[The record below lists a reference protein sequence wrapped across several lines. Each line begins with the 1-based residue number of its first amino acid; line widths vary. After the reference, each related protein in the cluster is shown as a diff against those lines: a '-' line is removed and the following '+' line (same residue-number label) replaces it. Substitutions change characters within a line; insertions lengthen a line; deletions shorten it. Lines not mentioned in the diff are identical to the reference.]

1 MIIGAEVLN
10 DNTLMI
16 SYYSDSGK
24 IEFIKKRLMDH
35 EMYNW
40 VESKTPTATKN
51 WNGKFVKKGLTQG
64 QYMNQF
70 RVQELIQEKLT
81 AEELELVYNF
91 DNLPKKTYLDIEIKL
106 IDDSFPEADKAR
118 MPVGLI

>member
-10 DNTLMI
+10 DNVLTI
-16 SYYSDSGK
+16 SYYNESGK
-24 IEFIKKRLMDH
+24 IEFIRKRLADH

-40 VESKTPTATKN
+40 VESQTPTATKN
-51 WNGKFVKKGLTQG
+51 WNGKYVKRGPTQG

-81 AEELELVYNF
+81 KEELERVYNF
-91 DNLPKKTYLDIEIKL
+91 DNFPKKTYLDIEIKL
-106 IDDSFPEADKAR
+106 IDDSFLMKT
-118 MPVGLI
+118 MLLISCLY